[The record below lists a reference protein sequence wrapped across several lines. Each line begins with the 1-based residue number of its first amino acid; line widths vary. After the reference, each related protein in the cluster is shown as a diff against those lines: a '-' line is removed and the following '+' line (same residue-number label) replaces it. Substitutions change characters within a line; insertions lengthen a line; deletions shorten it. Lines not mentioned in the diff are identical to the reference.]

1 MYIKSVAKKLM
12 EKYPKLFTEDLERN
26 KEIVERIIIG
36 GSPIIKNK
44 IAGYITSVIK
54 SERLRAE
61 RELRM

>member
-1 MYIKSVAKKLM
+1 M
-12 EKYPKLFTEDLERN
+12 EKYPKLFTEDFERN
-26 KEIVERIIIG
+26 KEIVERTIIG